1 MPRTLYA
8 ARLMRWFE
16 RSCGAVLVAA
26 ALVGATL
33 GGCGAAVSVSRT
45 LAERPV
51 DDETYAEVRRRYLE
65 LSVADPVRPR
75 VLSRLLAHLSAR
87 TDAVLQAGDY
97 AEVVS
102 HLGEM
107 TSLLASEDFR
117 GQTLPAELRPLAQ
130 HVAVHGARR
139 GDEPR
144 VLAAELILGVLDRE
158 DAGAHRAEYERVSG
172 WGREARLP
180 TGDDTMALVEGGMGL
195 VGVWEEHA
203 RLTPSPEVL
212 GRLAG
217 LYLGLRDAIRGTRL
231 ADGFR
236 PPRSLGDMEHL
247 QMAAVIVQRAPL
259 EAAAVFLSRG
269 DLEGAVAQLAGQSER
284 GGDAWRLRRVLDDA
298 RGEDARGAAALSQI
312 ADGFAEGRPDV
323 ALGLCRQGLR
333 RFPSDARFPLC
344 LARVSSSLGRVGD
357 TADYYAMTLRLEGAE
372 LEAFDEALATFGA
385 MIADGAFARTED
397 VGEVRT
403 AGRAAHE
410 LISLRTLRFPSAEPG
425 PLDQPTLH
433 LALARAELTNGRAE
447 QARREFEESISEG
460 RRMPRTPPAAVTARR
475 ELAALELRAGSPDA
489 ARALLEDALDLVS
502 QGREADQAR
511 AELHAGIGDT
521 WRVAGHAEQAQRAYR
536 QGLALLEG
544 LGDAGQAEERARRAL
559 ARGILLRRLGE
570 LDRSRAAFEE
580 AIGAAPTPENAA
592 EILQHLVT
600 EAPDAEL
607 ADRVF
612 RRARV
617 GSPISH
623 AWKVYLALWVEA
635 VRALA
640 EAPVSEEASRVL
652 GAEATR
658 GGWQARL
665 ASLARGEIDEAAAL
679 AAAEG
684 GSERCEAHFYAAI
697 RSLRAG
703 DRATAR
709 RAREASIATGMIGQ
723 GEYGM
728 AQELLRGA
736 VR

>member
-1 MPRTLYA
+1 
-8 ARLMRWFE
+8 
-16 RSCGAVLVAA
+16 
-26 ALVGATL
+26 
-33 GGCGAAVSVSRT
+33 
-45 LAERPV
+45 
-51 DDETYAEVRRRYLE
+51 
-65 LSVADPVRPR
+65 
-75 VLSRLLAHLSAR
+75 
-87 TDAVLQAGDY
+87 
-97 AEVVS
+97 
-102 HLGEM
+102 
-107 TSLLASEDFR
+107 
-117 GQTLPAELRPLAQ
+117 
-130 HVAVHGARR
+130 
-139 GDEPR
+139 
-144 VLAAELILGVLDRE
+144 
-158 DAGAHRAEYERVSG
+158 
-172 WGREARLP
+172 
-180 TGDDTMALVEGGMGL
+180 
-195 VGVWEEHA
+195 
-203 RLTPSPEVL
+203 
-212 GRLAG
+212 
-217 LYLGLRDAIRGTRL
+217 
-231 ADGFR
+231 
-236 PPRSLGDMEHL
+236 
-247 QMAAVIVQRAPL
+247 
-259 EAAAVFLSRG
+259 
-269 DLEGAVAQLAGQSER
+269 
-284 GGDAWRLRRVLDDA
+284 VLDDA

-607 ADRVF
+607 
-612 RRARV
+612 
-617 GSPISH
+617 
-623 AWKVYLALWVEA
+623 WVEA

-709 RAREASIATGMIGQ
+709 RALEASIATGMIGQ